1 MAPPAVFPIAKL
13 IYLGIKQA
21 AKPISNALTKRA
33 KSNNLIRRYVVIPLG
48 RVMYRVKVL
57 IKMKEVGLR
66 GKITRESKFAEEEMV
81 EMGSKV
87 LAEIIIFGIIGIF
100 LVTSVNMSKKKT
112 FDDDNKEDDEL
123 EQMKSKLL
131 ELDRLVNAQHEAVGQ
146 LEASLKM
153 LLKRIKADT

>member
-13 IYLGIKQA
+13 IYLGFKQA

-33 KSNNLIRRYVVIPLG
+33 KSNNLIRRYVVIPMG

-66 GKITRESKFAEEEMV
+66 GKITRGSKFDEEEMV
-81 EMGSKV
+81 DMGSKV

-100 LVTSVNMSKKKT
+100 LVTSVNLSKKKT

-131 ELDRLVNAQHEAVGQ
+131 ELDRLVDAQHEAVGQ